1 VRRGEIRSLQ
11 SIRAQE
17 QYALII
23 GSDALNESESTGW
36 VITAPVDT
44 VGYFADLLVTVRI
57 THPIEAIVRLDSVT
71 IVRKARIGELLGRVA
86 PDVMDSVDI
95 ALRAALDL

>member
-1 VRRGEIRSLQ
+1 MRRGEVRALH
-11 SIRAQE
+11 SIRATD

-36 VITAPVDT
+36 VIAAPIDT
-44 VGYFADLLVTVRI
+44 LGHSPDLLVTVRI
-57 THPIEAIVRLDSVT
+57 TQPIGGTVRLDSIT
-71 IVRKARIGELLGRVA
+71 SVRKARVGDLVGRVT
-86 PDVMDSVDI
+86 PDVMDGIGI